1 MLKATPARPVVRLNK
16 AWLIT
21 WMGTEPWATSDDWRS
36 IMAIIGGK
44 RSEKFIKEVMWL
56 LDVRAKN
63 SAYHM
68 AYYAN
73 RRRQYGLPRRSGAGL
88 KLSGSNAWLY
98 ARRVTDLTVTNDGIN
113 ETLQWVEPD
122 DYRNNPD
129 TYQIERVEQGR
140 HRAVTRR
147 VGEKIG
153 GEPYHRWI

>member
-1 MLKATPARPVVRLNK
+1 MPKATHIRPAVRLNK

-21 WMGTEPWATSDDWRS
+21 WMGTEPWAWSDDWRS
-36 IMAIIGGK
+36 IMAVISGN

-68 AYYAN
+68 AYFAN
-73 RRRQYGLPRRSGAGL
+73 RRQQYGLPFRSGAGL
-88 KLSGSNAWLY
+88 RLRGSNAWLY
-98 ARRVTDLTVTNDGIN
+98 ARIVTDLTVTNDGIN

-122 DYRNNPD
+122 YYRNNPD
-129 TYQIERVEQGR
+129 TYQIELVEKGRQG
-140 HRAVTRR
+140 AVTRS
-147 VGEKIG
+147 VEEKIG